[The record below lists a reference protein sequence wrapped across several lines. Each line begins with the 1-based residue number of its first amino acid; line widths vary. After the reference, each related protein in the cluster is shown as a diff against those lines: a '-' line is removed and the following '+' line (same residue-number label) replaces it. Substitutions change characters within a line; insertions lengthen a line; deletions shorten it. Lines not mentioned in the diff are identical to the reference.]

1 MANLQMGVSSME
13 DKSIEE
19 KILAD
24 YRDLRFSY
32 SLTADDFKDGDI
44 HSGCSHWKV
53 SISRDHQRFDF
64 EYHMGCAYRHWK
76 RSINDTPLQVSI
88 GDPVRIPHRVSLW
101 MEAYLIRDT
110 EPNPPELVEV
120 IYCLIS
126 MEFGYDTDSRKAEK
140 SYLQC
145 QDTLRNLRLLGMDID
160 ALYDLFAD
168 Y

>member
-1 MANLQMGVSSME
+1 ME

-24 YRDLRFSY
+24 YPGLEFRY
-32 SLTADDFKDGDI
+32 VLTADDFKDGNI
-44 HSGCSHWKV
+44 RSGFSHWKC
-53 SISRDHQRFDF
+53 SISRDLQRFDF